1 MITMRQGR
9 RFEQVYIKYGVKSSL
24 LFYTYL
30 GVFVGIFF
38 IAALKIRLE
47 EHQAYTAEIN
57 GNKIE
62 IPCSSAL
69 NLLDDRIYLYT
80 DRNSK
85 VLRLNVEST
94 EYMDG
99 VMYIVLSENRDDI
112 KGNMTV
118 EIISGKS
125 TLLRKIFMKAG
136 T

>member
-1 MITMRQGR
+1 MRQGR
-9 RFEQVYIKYGVKSSL
+9 KYEQVYIKYGVKSSL
-24 LFYTYL
+24 LFYAYL
-30 GVFVGIFF
+30 GVFIGIFF
-38 IAALKIRLE
+38 IVAFKIRLE

-69 NLLDDRIYLYT
+69 NLLDDRIYLYS
-80 DRNSK
+80 DRNLE
-85 VLRLNVEST
+85 VLRLNVEDT
-94 EYMDG
+94 EYRDG
-99 VMYIVLSENRDDI
+99 VMYIVLSENKNNI
-112 KGNMTV
+112 TGNVTV

>member
-38 IAALKIRLE
+38 ITALKIRLE

-62 IPCSSAL
+62 IPCSSSL

-80 DRNSK
+80 DRNSE
-85 VLRLNVEST
+85 VLRLNVKST
-94 EYMDG
+94 EYRDG
-99 VMYIVLSENRDDI
+99 IMYIVLSENRDDI
-112 KGNMTV
+112 TGNVTV